1 MFSVVIPL
9 YNKADVIE
17 KTIQAVLDQTFDQFE
32 VIVINDGSTDD
43 SLKIVT
49 GFSDSRI
56 KIIDQKNR
64 GVSAARNA
72 GIKLAKYDF
81 VAFLDGDD
89 LWLPNY
95 LFEQSRLIADFS
107 QASMWGMGWG
117 AVDDAGHHEVDHGGI
132 EYDFRNVISNYFERS
147 SHANLFFT
155 SAVVIRRN
163 AFNQVG
169 LFDERIA
176 IGEDLDMWYRI
187 IISNIVV
194 FFNSTMVFYRLN
206 AKNRL
211 SNLHKPEI
219 GICFQSY
226 IEKYDYFK
234 KINKNAISYI
244 HNNFAEITLK
254 YYFGAEKSHNSVIK
268 IKNNLEYSL
277 IKLKYSF
284 LYKSPYYLG
293 FVFFK
298 FYKFK
303 KSIYTS

>member
-17 KTIQAVLDQTFDQFE
+17 RTIKAVLDQTFDQFE
-32 VIVINDGSTDD
+32 VIVINDGSTDE

-49 GFSDSRI
+49 GFLDSRI
-56 KIIDQKNR
+56 KIIDQKNS
-64 GVSAARNA
+64 GVSAARNT

-81 VAFLDGDD
+81 VAFLDADD

-95 LFEQSRLIADFS
+95 LLEQSRLIADFS

-117 AVDDAGHHEVDHGGI
+117 SLGDAGHHEVDHGGI
-132 EYDFRNVISNYFERS
+132 EYNFRNIISNYFERS

-163 AFNQVG
+163 VFDQVG
-169 LFDERIA
+169 LFDERIE

-187 IISNIVV
+187 IVSNIVV

-211 SNLHKPEI
+211 SNEHKPEI

-234 KINKNAISYI
+234 EININAVSYI

-254 YYFGAEKSHNSVIK
+254 YYFAPEKNHISVIK
-268 IKNNLEYSL
+268 IKNNLAYGV
-277 IKLKYSF
+277 IKRKYYF
-284 LYKSPYYLG
+284 LYKTPYFIG
-293 FVFFK
+293 FILYNL
-298 FYKFK
+298 YKLK
-303 KSIYTS
+303 KILYS